1 MCFGCGKQGHIKTD
15 CPSIGIKQKAPEK
28 KNNKSGNTTRAYI
41 AWEDNA
47 TSSNSSSQ
55 EEIEAN
61 PCLMVGKSSEV
72 SSMESNASFNN
83 TNYSTLLH
91 AFQETREE
99 ANKLALSNNRLKI

>member
-1 MCFGCGKQGHIKTD
+1 
-15 CPSIGIKQKAPEK
+15 
-28 KNNKSGNTTRAYI
+28 
-41 AWEDNA
+41 
-47 TSSNSSSQ
+47 
-55 EEIEAN
+55 
-61 PCLMVGKSSEV
+61 MVGKSSEV